1 MTARSHSERAEE
13 DEFDDKEETFVTSSY
28 HKKMAELEADE
39 LWLKKEEEYDETQH
53 FSTELG
59 SQWIQFLFKSLEVR
73 LVKTYIMI
81 VFLSKASRLV
91 QAILTFIYYVT
102 FSSCTTRSSSGS
114 KLIHNCSPNIKLGV
128 FISTDSHM
136 QL

>member
-59 SQWIQFLFKSLEVR
+59 SHDQ
-73 LVKTYIMI
+73 
-81 VFLSKASRLV
+81 
-91 QAILTFIYYVT
+91 
-102 FSSCTTRSSSGS
+102 
-114 KLIHNCSPNIKLGV
+114 
-128 FISTDSHM
+128 
-136 QL
+136 